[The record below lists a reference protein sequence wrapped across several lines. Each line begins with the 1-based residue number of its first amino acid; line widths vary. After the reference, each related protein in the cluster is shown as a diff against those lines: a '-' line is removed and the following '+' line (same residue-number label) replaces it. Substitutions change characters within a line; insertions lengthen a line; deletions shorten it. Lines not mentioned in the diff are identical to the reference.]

1 MTNDAILNARSAI
14 WKEFKAFDNSFKV
27 KKPTL
32 CSILQSIDND
42 TSIEDSII
50 LHNYNLWYN
59 LAMLTAQKKSA
70 SLANY
75 LKSVQYL
82 ISEELA
88 YYQATYSTVY
98 KVDDSFKDWWFSKP
112 HDKDEDFHYS
122 WFESGSPVLLEYTG
136 VVYIFERDSKEFS
149 IRILNDYE
157 RSAFLNY
164 EYSSALN
171 SS

>member
-59 LAMLTAQKKSA
+59 LVMLTAQKKSA

-75 LKSVQYL
+75 LKSVQYQ

-98 KVDDSFKDWWFSKP
+98 KVDDSFKDW
-112 HDKDEDFHYS
+112 
-122 WFESGSPVLLEYTG
+122 
-136 VVYIFERDSKEFS
+136 
-149 IRILNDYE
+149 
-157 RSAFLNY
+157 
-164 EYSSALN
+164 
-171 SS
+171 